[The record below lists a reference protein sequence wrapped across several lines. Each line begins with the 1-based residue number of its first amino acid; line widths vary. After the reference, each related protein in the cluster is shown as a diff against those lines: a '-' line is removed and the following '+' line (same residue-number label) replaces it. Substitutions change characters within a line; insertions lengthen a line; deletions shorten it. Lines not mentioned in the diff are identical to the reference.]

1 MRIILASASKQRQ
14 DIFNMIGLKY
24 DVITSDVP
32 EESNQTEP
40 DKYVEELS
48 LNKAKSVKKQI
59 KDKAIIISAD
69 TIIYSNN
76 KIYEKPKSKEEAY
89 SNLKELSNNK
99 CTAYT
104 GITLMDL
111 YKEKVIC
118 SSSKVNV
125 YFNEIRDEEAE
136 WYVNNEEKIFKCCGF
151 VPLGKAALFINKIEG
166 DYNTLLGISPSI
178 VYNKLKELGY
188 SVNDLG
194 FEKSLPFIKMIRKYM
209 N

>member
-24 DVITSDVP
+24 DVIISDVP

-125 YFNEIRDEEAE
+125 YFNEIKDEEAE

-188 SVNDLG
+188 SFNDLN
-194 FEKSLPFIKMIRKYM
+194 FEESLS
-209 N
+209 

>member
-104 GITLMDL
+104 GITLIDL

-125 YFNEIRDEEAE
+125 YFNEIKDEEAE

-188 SVNDLG
+188 SVNDLA
-194 FEKSLPFIKMIRKYM
+194 FEKSSL
-209 N
+209 

>member
-48 LNKAKSVKKQI
+48 LNKAKSVEKQI

-104 GITLMDL
+104 GITLIDL

-125 YFNEIRDEEAE
+125 YFNEIKDEEAE

-151 VPLGKAALFINKIEG
+151 VPLGALFINKIEG
-166 DYNTLLGISPSI
+166 DYNTLLGISPGI

-188 SVNDLG
+188 SFNDLN
-194 FEKSLPFIKMIRKYM
+194 FEESLS
-209 N
+209 

>member
-32 EESNQTEP
+32 EESNKIEP

-111 YKEKVIC
+111 YKEKIIC

-125 YFNEIRDEEAE
+125 YFNEIKDEEAE
-136 WYVNNEEKIFKCCGF
+136 WYVNNEEKTDLAEIKDEELDSLYINMDFLGLNLAQVPTKSSDWKAYIIPILYVISSFVSTLFK
-151 VPLGKAALFINKIEG
+151 
-166 DYNTLLGISPSI
+166 
-178 VYNKLKELGY
+178 Y
-188 SVNDLG
+188 S
-194 FEKSLPFIKMIRKYM
+194 FCFSL
-209 N
+209 

>member
-69 TIIYSNN
+69 TIVYGND
-76 KIYEKPKSKEEAY
+76 KIYEKPKTKEEA
-89 SNLKELSNNK
+89 SIFLKELSNRK
-99 CTAYT
+99 CSVYT
-104 GITLMDL
+104 GLTIMDL
-111 YKEKVIC
+111 YKEKIIC
-118 SSSKVNV
+118 SSSKVDV
-125 YFNEIRDEEAE
+125 YFDKISDEDIE
-136 WYVNNEEKIFKCCGF
+136 W
-151 VPLGKAALFINKIEG
+151 
-166 DYNTLLGISPSI
+166 
-178 VYNKLKELGY
+178 
-188 SVNDLG
+188 
-194 FEKSLPFIKMIRKYM
+194 
-209 N
+209 

>member
-24 DVITSDVP
+24 DVIISDVP

-48 LNKAKSVKKQI
+48 LNKAKSVKKRI

-104 GITLMDL
+104 GITLIDL

-125 YFNEIRDEEAE
+125 YFNEIKDEEAK

-194 FEKSLPFIKMIRKYM
+194 FKKSLS
-209 N
+209 

>member
-104 GITLMDL
+104 GITLIDL

-125 YFNEIRDEEAE
+125 YFNEIKDEEAE

-188 SVNDLG
+188 SMNDLA
-194 FEKSLPFIKMIRKYM
+194 FEKSLP
-209 N
+209 

>member
-104 GITLMDL
+104 GITLIDL

-125 YFNEIRDEEAE
+125 YFNEIKDEEAE

-151 VPLGKAALFINKIEG
+151 VPLGKAAVFINKIEG

-188 SVNDLG
+188 SFNDLN
-194 FEKSLPFIKMIRKYM
+194 FEESLS
-209 N
+209 

>member
-40 DKYVEELS
+40 DKYVEEIS

-125 YFNEIRDEEAE
+125 YFNEIKDEEAE

-194 FEKSLPFIKMIRKYM
+194 FEKSLS
-209 N
+209 

>member
-104 GITLMDL
+104 GITLIDL

-125 YFNEIRDEEAE
+125 YFNEIKDEEAE

-188 SVNDLG
+188 SFNDFD
-194 FEKSLPFIKMIRKYM
+194 FEKSLS
-209 N
+209 

>member
-104 GITLMDL
+104 GITLIDL

-125 YFNEIRDEEAE
+125 YFNEIKNEEAE
-136 WYVNNEEKIFKCCGF
+136 WYVNNEKKIFKCCGF

-188 SVNDLG
+188 SVNDLA
-194 FEKSLPFIKMIRKYM
+194 FEKSSP
-209 N
+209 

>member
-1 MRIILASASKQRQ
+1 MRIKLASASKQRQ

-104 GITLMDL
+104 GITLIDL

-125 YFNEIRDEEAE
+125 YFNEIKNEEAE
-136 WYVNNEEKIFKCCGF
+136 WYVNNEKKIFKCCGF

-188 SVNDLG
+188 SVNDLA
-194 FEKSLPFIKMIRKYM
+194 FEKSSP
-209 N
+209 

>member
-48 LNKAKSVKKQI
+48 LNKAKSVEKQI

-69 TIIYSNN
+69 TIIYNNN

-104 GITLMDL
+104 GITLIDL

-125 YFNEIRDEEAE
+125 YFNEIKDEEAE

-151 VPLGKAALFINKIEG
+151 VPLGKAALFINRIEG

-188 SVNDLG
+188 SFNDFD
-194 FEKSLPFIKMIRKYM
+194 FEKSLS
-209 N
+209 

>member
-48 LNKAKSVKKQI
+48 LNKAKSVEKQI

-69 TIIYSNN
+69 TIIYCNN

-104 GITLMDL
+104 GITLIDL

-125 YFNEIRDEEAE
+125 YFNEIKDEEAE

-166 DYNTLLGISPSI
+166 DYNTLLGISPGI

-188 SVNDLG
+188 SFNDLN
-194 FEKSLPFIKMIRKYM
+194 FEESLS
-209 N
+209 

>member
-104 GITLMDL
+104 GITLIDL

-125 YFNEIRDEEAE
+125 YFNEIKDEEAE

-194 FEKSLPFIKMIRKYM
+194 FKKSLS
-209 N
+209 

>member
-69 TIIYSNN
+69 AIIYSNN

-104 GITLMDL
+104 GITLIDL

-125 YFNEIRDEEAE
+125 YFNEIKDEEAE

-151 VPLGKAALFINKIEG
+151 VPLGKAALFINRIEG

-188 SVNDLG
+188 SFNDFD
-194 FEKSLPFIKMIRKYM
+194 FEKSLS
-209 N
+209 

>member
-32 EESNQTEP
+32 EESNKIEP

-104 GITLMDL
+104 GITLIDL

-125 YFNEIRDEEAE
+125 YFNEIKDEEAE

-188 SVNDLG
+188 SMNDLAI
-194 FEKSLPFIKMIRKYM
+194 EKSLP
-209 N
+209 

>member
-1 MRIILASASKQRQ
+1 MRIILASTSKQRQ

-104 GITLMDL
+104 GITLIDL

-125 YFNEIRDEEAE
+125 YFIEIKDEEAE

-151 VPLGKAALFINKIEG
+151 VPLGKAALFINRIEG

-188 SVNDLG
+188 SVNDLW
-194 FEKSLPFIKMIRKYM
+194 FEKSLS
-209 N
+209 

>member
-14 DIFNMIGLKY
+14 DIFNMIELKY

-125 YFNEIRDEEAE
+125 YFNEIKDEEAE
-136 WYVNNEEKIFKCCGF
+136 WYINNEEKIFKCCGF

-194 FEKSLPFIKMIRKYM
+194 FEKSLS
-209 N
+209 

>member
-48 LNKAKSVKKQI
+48 LNKAKSVKKKI

-104 GITLMDL
+104 GITLIDL

-118 SSSKVNV
+118 SSFKVNV
-125 YFNEIRDEEAE
+125 YFNEIKDEEAE

-188 SVNDLG
+188 SVNDLW
-194 FEKSLPFIKMIRKYM
+194 FEKSLS
-209 N
+209 

>member
-48 LNKAKSVKKQI
+48 LNKAKSVEKQI

-104 GITLMDL
+104 GITLIDL

-125 YFNEIRDEEAE
+125 YFNEIKDEEAE

-188 SVNDLG
+188 SVNDFG
-194 FEKSLPFIKMIRKYM
+194 VEKSLS
-209 N
+209 

>member
-48 LNKAKSVKKQI
+48 LNKAKSVEKQI

-69 TIIYSNN
+69 TIIYNNN

-104 GITLMDL
+104 GITLIDL

-125 YFNEIRDEEAE
+125 YFNEIKDEEAE

-188 SVNDLG
+188 SFNDLN
-194 FEKSLPFIKMIRKYM
+194 FEESLS
-209 N
+209 

>member
-76 KIYEKPKSKEEAY
+76 KIYENPKVK
-89 SNLKELSNNK
+89 KK
-99 CTAYT
+99 HTQ
-104 GITLMDL
+104 I
-111 YKEKVIC
+111 
-118 SSSKVNV
+118 
-125 YFNEIRDEEAE
+125 
-136 WYVNNEEKIFKCCGF
+136 
-151 VPLGKAALFINKIEG
+151 
-166 DYNTLLGISPSI
+166 
-178 VYNKLKELGY
+178 
-188 SVNDLG
+188 
-194 FEKSLPFIKMIRKYM
+194 
-209 N
+209 

>member
-104 GITLMDL
+104 GITLIDL

-125 YFNEIRDEEAE
+125 YFYEIKDEEAE

-194 FEKSLPFIKMIRKYM
+194 FEKSLS
-209 N
+209 

>member
-125 YFNEIRDEEAE
+125 YFNEIKDEEAE

-151 VPLGKAALFINKIEG
+151 VPLGKASVFINKIEG
-166 DYNTLLGISPSI
+166 DYNTLSGISPSI

-188 SVNDLG
+188 SFNDLN
-194 FEKSLPFIKMIRKYM
+194 FEESLS
-209 N
+209 

>member
-125 YFNEIRDEEAE
+125 YFNEIKDEEAE
-136 WYVNNEEKIFKCCGF
+136 CYVNNEEKIFKCCGF
-151 VPLGKAALFINKIEG
+151 VPLGKASVFINKIEG

-188 SVNDLG
+188 SFNDLN
-194 FEKSLPFIKMIRKYM
+194 FEESLS
-209 N
+209 

>member
-1 MRIILASASKQRQ
+1 MRIILASTSKQRQ

-48 LNKAKSVKKQI
+48 LNKAKSVKQQI

-104 GITLMDL
+104 GITLIDL

-125 YFNEIRDEEAE
+125 YFNEIKDEEAE

-151 VPLGKAALFINKIEG
+151 VPLGKAAVFINKIEG

-188 SVNDLG
+188 SFNDFD
-194 FEKSLPFIKMIRKYM
+194 FEKSLS
-209 N
+209 

>member
-76 KIYEKPKSKEEAY
+76 KIYEKPKSKEDAY

-104 GITLMDL
+104 GITLIDL

-125 YFNEIRDEEAE
+125 YFNEIKDEEAE

-194 FEKSLPFIKMIRKYM
+194 FEKSLS
-209 N
+209 

>member
-32 EESNQTEP
+32 EESNKIEP

-89 SNLKELSNNK
+89 SNLKELLNNK

-104 GITLMDL
+104 GITLIDL

-125 YFNEIRDEEAE
+125 YFNEIKDEEAE

-188 SVNDLG
+188 GVNDFN
-194 FEKSLPFIKMIRKYM
+194 FEKRLS
-209 N
+209 

>member
-125 YFNEIRDEEAE
+125 YFNEIKDEEAE

-151 VPLGKAALFINKIEG
+151 VPLGKAALFINRIEG

-188 SVNDLG
+188 SFNDFD
-194 FEKSLPFIKMIRKYM
+194 FEKSLS
-209 N
+209 

>member
-48 LNKAKSVKKQI
+48 LNKAKSVEKQI

-104 GITLMDL
+104 GITLIDL

-118 SSSKVNV
+118 SSSKLNV
-125 YFNEIRDEEAE
+125 YFNEIKDEEAE

-166 DYNTLLGISPSI
+166 DYNTLLGISPGI

-188 SVNDLG
+188 SFNDLN
-194 FEKSLPFIKMIRKYM
+194 FEESLS
-209 N
+209 

>member
-104 GITLMDL
+104 GITLIDL

-125 YFNEIRDEEAE
+125 YFNEIKDEEAK

-188 SVNDLG
+188 SVNDLA
-194 FEKSLPFIKMIRKYM
+194 FEKSSP
-209 N
+209 

>member
-104 GITLMDL
+104 GITLIDL

-125 YFNEIRDEEAE
+125 YFNEIKDEEAE

-151 VPLGKAALFINKIEG
+151 VPLGKAALFINRIEG

-188 SVNDLG
+188 SVNDLA
-194 FEKSLPFIKMIRKYM
+194 FEKSSL
-209 N
+209 